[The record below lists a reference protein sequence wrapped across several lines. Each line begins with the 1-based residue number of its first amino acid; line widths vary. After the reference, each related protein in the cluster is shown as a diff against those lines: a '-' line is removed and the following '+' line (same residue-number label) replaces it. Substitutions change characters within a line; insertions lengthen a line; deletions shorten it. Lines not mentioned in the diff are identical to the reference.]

1 MKERLSPAHGRV
13 RRAFEIARLAFIL
26 LAFVAA
32 PAVGDIGSCGQTLQ
46 ELDAPKFF
54 SAKESI
60 DCEKCQS
67 CGIKTAACDRSCD
80 FAPNQSSFPEDCLP
94 LVHDGEVCL
103 NALEA
108 SDCDDYRR
116 FMSDLS
122 PSVPTECNFCPP
134 RPVAQGAGGGAG
146 QGGAG
151 GASAD
156 GLGGA
161 F

>member
-1 MKERLSPAHGRV
+1 MSERVLRGAKAV
-13 RRAFEIARLAFIL
+13 EVVRLAFIL
-26 LAFVAA
+26 MAFVAA
-32 PAVGDIGSCGQTLQ
+32 PVAGDIGSCGETLQ
-46 ELDAPKFF
+46 ELDAQKFF

-67 CGIKTAACDRSCD
+67 CSISTSACERACD
-80 FAPNQSSFPEDCLP
+80 FAPNQTSFPDDCLP

-108 SDCDDYRR
+108 SDCDNYRR
-116 FMSDLS
+116 FMSDLV
-122 PSVPTECNFCPP
+122 PTVPTECNFCPP
-134 RPVAQGAGGGAG
+134 RPVASGAGGAG
-146 QGGAG
+146 QGGSG
-151 GASAD
+151 GASQN